1 MVKLV
6 SFCVQWMHRLPRGSF
21 WANDA
26 KCRNFDVDVVDVDE
40 KMTLTIDDVTRAT
53 SVDVASKAYVTT
65 DDRRTTRAKIVL
77 WWPNEPQRNSQTLSE
92 AKPIMWISMY
102 LVQRNPHKLV
112 VHPVHHPTA
121 DNLV

>member
-1 MVKLV
+1 M
-6 SFCVQWMHRLPRGSF
+6 
-21 WANDA
+21 
-26 KCRNFDVDVVDVDE
+26 VDVDG
-40 KMTLTIDDVTRAT
+40 KMTSTIDDVTRAT

-65 DDRRTTRAKIVL
+65 DDRQTTRAKIVL

-92 AKPIMWISMY
+92 AKPIVWISMY
-102 LVQRNPHKLV
+102 LVQRNPHKLA